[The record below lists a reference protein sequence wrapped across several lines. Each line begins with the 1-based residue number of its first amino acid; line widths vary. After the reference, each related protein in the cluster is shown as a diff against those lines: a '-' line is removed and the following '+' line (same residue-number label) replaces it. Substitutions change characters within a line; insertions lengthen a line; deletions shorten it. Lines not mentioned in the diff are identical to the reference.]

1 MSERLPTRRA
11 RAPLKRA
18 DEEFLSSPDL
28 SEDDFDE
35 LEDLRQKRP
44 SKRKRI
50 TVDLDAIEDPVER
63 RIQKQRAKNR
73 CDNCLLGVTFCSY
86 RHPDVILDPATLKP
100 GHESSSG

>member
-1 MSERLPTRRA
+1 MSERLPARRPA
-11 RAPLKRA
+11 RAPVKRA

-35 LEDLRQKRP
+35 LDDMRQKRP

-73 CDNCLLGVTFCSY
+73 CGKRLLGEWF
-86 RHPDVILDPATLKP
+86 RHPYALF
-100 GHESSSG
+100 ESAYCSGRC